1 MSKTDHRGRS
11 GRHSVRPAKP
21 GKVGSIQGQFLAL
34 PRDLLESAAC
44 AEMSLAAHRVLYR
57 ICIEHMAHGGR
68 ENGKLPV
75 TYDDFEAFGVRRA
88 SVAAA
93 IRQLEA
99 LGLIEVTDRG
109 RGGNAEFRR
118 PSRFRVTFLSSG
130 RANPTNEWAS
140 YAPRPISPRDIESR
154 LENAPEPVGAKT
166 RPENR
171 SVRLEN
177 VSETRR
183 ENASGVLK
191 NRRAA
196 DA

>member
-1 MSKTDHRGRS
+1 MSKADHRGRTA
-11 GRHSVRPAKP
+11 GHSARRLKP
-21 GKVGSIQGQFLAL
+21 GRVPAIQGQFLAL
-34 PRDLLESAAC
+34 RRDLLESDAWT
-44 AEMSLAAHRVLYR
+44 EMTLAARLALDR
-57 ICIEHMAHGGR
+57 LAIEHMAHGGK
-68 ENGKLPV
+68 ENGNLIV
-75 TYDDFEAFGVRRA
+75 TYDDFAAFGVRRA
-88 SVAAA
+88 SVAEA
-93 IRQLEA
+93 IRLLEK
-99 LGLIEVTDRG
+99 LGLIVVTERG

-118 PSRFRVTFLSSG
+118 PARYRVTFLSSG
-130 RANPTNEWAS
+130 RASPTNEWAS